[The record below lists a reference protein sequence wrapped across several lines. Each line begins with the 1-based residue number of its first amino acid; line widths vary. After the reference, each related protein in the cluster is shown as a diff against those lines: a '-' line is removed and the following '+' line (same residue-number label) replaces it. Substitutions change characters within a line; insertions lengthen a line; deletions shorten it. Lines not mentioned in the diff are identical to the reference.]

1 LLNLALLRIV
11 QASRLR
17 FDTTT
22 LANFPD
28 SLLTNVE
35 ALADLCNLHAIT
47 VEADN
52 LVALG
57 IGEPSLVLHQAADW
71 RGRGRRS

>member
-1 LLNLALLRIV
+1 LLSLALLYIV
-11 QASRLR
+11 QASRPR
-17 FDTTT
+17 FDTTP
-22 LANFPD
+22 LADLPD

-35 ALADLCNLHAIT
+35 ALADLFNLHAIT